1 MAGMVE
7 RYLMFFGDSH
17 TVGVGDEEGLGWTGR
32 LLAAALRDGIPT
44 TSYNLG
50 VGGETSADVAARW
63 RAEAR
68 PRLQRADGDPRVVL
82 AFGVN
87 DVTLEDESRRC
98 SQEQSLLSLEEVLLG
113 AQGLGLRR
121 FVVGPAPIDD
131 EAANDRIAELSYA
144 YRMLCA
150 RHRVPFVP
158 LVEEL
163 RDNRVWREAVA
174 SGDGSH
180 PGAAG
185 YAEIARLVLAAD
197 WLDWLRSGP
206 EAG

>member
-1 MAGMVE
+1 MSGMVG

-32 LLAAALRDGIPT
+32 VFAAAMEAGIPA

-68 PRLQRADGDPRVVL
+68 PRLPREEGDPRVVL

-87 DVTLEDESRRC
+87 DVTLEDEDRRLT
-98 SQEQSLLSLEEVLLG
+98 QEQSLLSLEEVLLG

-121 FVVGPAPIDD
+121 FMVGPAPIDD
-131 EAANDRIAELSYA
+131 DVANDRIAELSYA

-158 LVEEL
+158 LIDEL
-163 RDNRVWREAVA
+163 RDNEVWRDSIAA
-174 SGDGSH
+174 GDGSH

-185 YAEIARLVLAAD
+185 YAEIARLVLAAG
-197 WLDWLRSGP
+197 WLDWLRS
-206 EAG
+206 

>member
-1 MAGMVE
+1 
-7 RYLMFFGDSH
+7 MFFGDSH

-32 LLAAALRDGIPT
+32 VVAAALQEGIPT

-68 PRLQRADGDPRVVL
+68 PRLPRVPDEGDPRVVL

-87 DVTLEDESRRC
+87 DVSLSDESRRC
-98 SQEQSLLSLEEVLLG
+98 TQEQSLLSLEEVLLG
-113 AQGLGLRR
+113 AQALGLRR
-121 FVVGPAPIDD
+121 FVIGPAAVDD
-131 EAANDRIAELSYA
+131 EATNDRIAELSYA
-144 YRMLCA
+144 YRMRCA

-163 RDNRVWREAVA
+163 RSNEVWRRSVA
-174 SGDGSH
+174 AGDGAH

-185 YAEIARLVLAAD
+185 YAEIARLVLAAG
-197 WLDWLRSGP
+197 WIDWLRSSP
-206 EAG
+206 

>member
-1 MAGMVE
+1 MVGTME

-17 TVGVGDEEGLGWTGR
+17 TVGAGDEKGLGWTGR
-32 LLAAALRDGIPT
+32 VVAAALGEGIPIT
-44 TSYNLG
+44 AYNLG
-50 VGGETSADVAARW
+50 VRGETSADVAARW

-68 PRLQRADGDPRVVL
+68 PRLPDEGDPRIVI

-87 DVTLEDESRRC
+87 DVSLEDESRRC
-98 SQEQSLLSLEEVLLG
+98 TQEQSLLSLEEVLLG

-144 YRMLCA
+144 YRILCA

-163 RDNRVWREAVA
+163 RDNEVWRREIAG
-174 SGDGSH
+174 GDGAH

-185 YAEIARLVLAAD
+185 YAEIGRLVLAAG
-197 WLDWLRSGP
+197 WLDWLRS
-206 EAG
+206 

>member
-1 MAGMVE
+1 
-7 RYLMFFGDSH
+7 MFFGDSH

-32 LLAAALRDGIPT
+32 VVAAAMEEGIPV

-50 VGGETSADVAARW
+50 VGGETSADVAGRW

-68 PRLQRADGDPRVVL
+68 PRLPRSPEEGDPRVIL

-87 DVTLEDESRRC
+87 DVSLEDEARRRTR
-98 SQEQSLLSLEEVLLG
+98 EQSLLSLEEVLLG

-121 FVVGPAPIDD
+121 FVVGPAPIDE
-131 EAANDRIAELSYA
+131 EAENERIAELSYA

-163 RDNRVWREAVA
+163 RDNEVWRREIAA
-174 SGDGSH
+174 GDGAH

-185 YAEIARLVLAAD
+185 YAEIARLVLAAG
-197 WLDWLRSGP
+197 WLDWLRS
-206 EAG
+206 

>member
-1 MAGMVE
+1 MVGMAE

-32 LLAAALRDGIPT
+32 VFAAAMDAGIPT
-44 TSYNLG
+44 TTYNLG

-68 PRLQRADGDPRVVL
+68 PRLPRADADGDARVVL

-87 DVTLEDESRRC
+87 DVTLDDRNRRC
-98 SQEQSLLSLEEVLLG
+98 SEEQSLLSLEEVLLG

-131 EAANDRIAELSYA
+131 DDANDRIAELSYA

-158 LVEEL
+158 LVDEL
-163 RDNRVWREAVA
+163 RDNEVWRNSIAA
-174 SGDGSH
+174 GDGSH
-180 PGAAG
+180 PGAGG
-185 YAEIARLVLAAD
+185 YAEVARLVLAAG
-197 WLDWLRSGP
+197 WLDWLRS
-206 EAG
+206 

>member
-32 LLAAALRDGIPT
+32 VVAAAMEEGIPT

-50 VGGETSADVAARW
+50 VGGETSSDVAGRW

-68 PRLQRADGDPRVVL
+68 PRLPDPPDEGDARVVL

-87 DVTLEDESRRC
+87 DVSLGDESRRC
-98 SQEQSLLSLEEVLLG
+98 SQEQSLLALEEVLLG

-131 EAANDRIAELSYA
+131 EGLNDRIAELSYA

-158 LVEEL
+158 LVDEL
-163 RDNRVWREAVA
+163 RDNETWRRSIAA
-174 SGDGSH
+174 GDGCH

-206 EAG
+206 

>member
-1 MAGMVE
+1 MTAIMDGMSE

-17 TVGVGDEEGLGWTGR
+17 TVGVGDTDGLGWVGR
-32 LLAAALRDGIPT
+32 VAAAGLQEGIPV

-50 VGGETSADVAARW
+50 VRGETSADVAARW

-68 PRLQRADGDPRVVL
+68 PRLPSEGDPRVVL

-87 DVTLEDESRRC
+87 DVSVNGGSPRC
-98 SQEQSLLSLEEVLLG
+98 SEEQSLLSLEEVLLG

-121 FVVGPAPIDD
+121 FVVGPAAVED
-131 EAANDRIAELSYA
+131 EAENDRIAELSYA
-144 YRMLCA
+144 YRILCA

-163 RDNRVWREAVA
+163 RESEVWRREIAA
-174 SGDGSH
+174 GDGAH

-185 YAEIARLVLAAD
+185 YAEVARLVLEAG
-197 WLDWLRSGP
+197 WIDWLRS
-206 EAG
+206 

>member
-1 MAGMVE
+1 MAGMME
-7 RYLMFFGDSH
+7 RYLIFFGDSH

-32 LLAAALRDGIPT
+32 VFAAAMEAGIPT

-50 VGGETSADVAARW
+50 VRGETSAEVAARW

-68 PRLQRADGDPRVVL
+68 PRLPDEGDPRVVL

-87 DVTLEDESRRC
+87 DVSLDDEDRRC

-113 AQGLGLRR
+113 AQALGLRR
-121 FVVGPAPIDD
+121 FVVGPAAIDD

-144 YRMLCA
+144 YRIRCA

-163 RDNRVWREAVA
+163 RENEVWRRELAA
-174 SGDGSH
+174 GDGSH

-185 YAEIARLVLAAD
+185 YAEVARLVLAAG
-197 WLDWLRSGP
+197 WLDWMRS
-206 EAG
+206 

>member
-1 MAGMVE
+1 MVGMAE

-32 LLAAALRDGIPT
+32 LLAAALREGIPT

-68 PRLQRADGDPRVVL
+68 PRLPTEGDPRVVL

-87 DVTLEDESRRC
+87 DVTLEDENRRC
-98 SQEQSLLSLEEVLLG
+98 SHEQSLLSLEEVLLG

-158 LVEEL
+158 LVDEL
-163 RDNRVWREAVA
+163 RNNEAWRRELAA
-174 SGDGSH
+174 GDGAH

-185 YAEIARLVLAAD
+185 YAEIARLILAAG
-197 WLDWLRSGP
+197 WLDWLRSSP
-206 EAG
+206 

>member
-1 MAGMVE
+1 MAGTME

-32 LLAAALRDGIPT
+32 VVAAAMEEGVAV

-50 VGGETSADVAARW
+50 VRGETSADVAARW

-68 PRLQRADGDPRVVL
+68 PRLPDEGDPRVVL

-87 DVTLEDESRRC
+87 DVSLDDPVRRC
-98 SQEQSLLSLEEVLLG
+98 TQEQSLLSLEEVLLG

-121 FVVGPAPIDD
+121 FVVGPAAVDD
-131 EAANDRIAELSYA
+131 EAENDRIAELSYA
-144 YRMLCA
+144 YRTLCA

-163 RDNRVWREAVA
+163 RENEVWRREIAA
-174 SGDGSH
+174 GDGAH

-185 YAEIARLVLAAD
+185 YAEIARLVLAAG
-197 WLDWLRSGP
+197 WLDWLRSNP
-206 EAG
+206 

>member
-1 MAGMVE
+1 
-7 RYLMFFGDSH
+7 MFFGDSH

-32 LLAAALRDGIPT
+32 VVAAAMEEGIPT

-50 VGGETSADVAARW
+50 VRGETSADVAGRW

-68 PRLQRADGDPRVVL
+68 PRLPDEGDPRVVL
-82 AFGVN
+82 AFGAN
-87 DVTLEDESRRC
+87 DVSLEDLDRRC
-98 SQEQSLLSLEEVLLG
+98 TEEQSLLSLEEVLLG
-113 AQGLGLRR
+113 ALGLGLRR
-121 FVVGPAPIDD
+121 FVVGPAPMDGD
-131 EAANDRIAELSYA
+131 ATNDRIAELSYA
-144 YRMLCA
+144 YRILCA

-163 RDNRVWREAVA
+163 RDNEVWRREIAA
-174 SGDGSH
+174 GDGAH

-185 YAEIARLVLAAD
+185 YAEIARLVLAAG

-206 EAG
+206 

>member
-1 MAGMVE
+1 MSGMVE

-17 TVGVGDEEGLGWTGR
+17 TVGVGDAEGLGWTGR
-32 LLAAALRDGIPT
+32 VFAAAMEAGIPT

-50 VGGETSADVAARW
+50 VGGETSADVAGRW

-68 PRLQRADGDPRVVL
+68 PRLPRGEGDPRVIL

-87 DVTLEDESRRC
+87 DVSLEDESRRC
-98 SQEQSLLSLEEVLLG
+98 TQQQSLLALEEVLLG

-121 FVVGPAPIDD
+121 FVVGPAPIGD
-131 EAANDRIAELSYA
+131 EALNDSIAELSYA

-158 LVEEL
+158 LVDEL
-163 RDNRVWREAVA
+163 RGNETWRQSIAA
-174 SGDGSH
+174 GDGAH

-185 YAEIARLVLAAD
+185 YAEIARLVLEAG
-197 WLDWLRSGP
+197 WIDWLRSSP
-206 EAG
+206 

>member
-1 MAGMVE
+1 MSGMVE

-32 LLAAALRDGIPT
+32 VFAAAMADGIPI

-68 PRLQRADGDPRVVL
+68 PRLPRPDSDGHARVVL

-87 DVTLEDESRRC
+87 DVSLEDESRRC
-98 SQEQSLLSLEEVLLG
+98 TQEQSLLSLEEVLLG
-113 AQGLGLRR
+113 AQALGLRR

-131 EAANDRIAELSYA
+131 EAVNDRIAELSYA

-158 LVEEL
+158 LVDEL
-163 RDNRVWREAVA
+163 RDNEVWRQSIAG
-174 SGDGSH
+174 GDGCH

-185 YAEIARLVLAAD
+185 YSEIARLVLAAG
-197 WLDWLRSGP
+197 WLDWLRSSP
-206 EAG
+206 

>member
-1 MAGMVE
+1 MAGTVE

-32 LLAAALRDGIPT
+32 LVAAALQEGIPT

-50 VGGETSADVAARW
+50 VGGETSADVASRW

-68 PRLQRADGDPRVVL
+68 PRLPRASAEGDPRVVL

-87 DVTLEDESRRC
+87 DVALEDRDRRC
-98 SQEQSLLSLEEVLLG
+98 TQEQSLLSLEEVLLG
-113 AQGLGLRR
+113 AQALGLRR
-121 FVVGPAPIDD
+121 FVVGPAAVDD
-131 EAANDRIAELSYA
+131 DATNDRIVELSYA

-158 LVEEL
+158 LVDDL
-163 RDNRVWREAVA
+163 RDSEIWRRSIAA
-174 SGDGSH
+174 GDGAH
-180 PGAAG
+180 PGADG
-185 YAEIARLVLAAD
+185 YAEIARLILAAG
-197 WLDWLRSGP
+197 WLDWLRSSP
-206 EAG
+206 

>member
-1 MAGMVE
+1 
-7 RYLMFFGDSH
+7 MFFGDSH

-32 LLAAALRDGIPT
+32 VLAAALQEGIAT
-44 TSYNLG
+44 TTYNLG
-50 VGGETSADVAARW
+50 VRGETSAEVAARW

-68 PRLQRADGDPRVVL
+68 PRLPGEGDPRVVL

-87 DVTLEDESRRC
+87 DVTLEDEDRRC
-98 SQEQSLLSLEEVLLG
+98 TQEQSLLSLEEVLLG
-113 AQGLGLRR
+113 AQALGLRR

-131 EAANDRIAELSYA
+131 DTANDRIAELSYA

-163 RDNRVWREAVA
+163 RENEVWRRELAA
-174 SGDGSH
+174 GDGAH

-185 YAEIARLVLAAD
+185 YAEIAQQILAAG
-197 WLDWLRSGP
+197 WLDWLRS
-206 EAG
+206 

>member
-1 MAGMVE
+1 MAAIVE

-17 TVGVGDEEGLGWTGR
+17 TAGVGDEQGLGWTGR
-32 LLAAALRDGIPT
+32 LAAAAWGAGIPVT
-44 TSYNLG
+44 AYNLG
-50 VGGETSADVAARW
+50 VRGETSADVAARW

-68 PRLQRADGDPRVVL
+68 PRLPVEGDPRVVL

-87 DVTLEDESRRC
+87 DVATDDGPRC
-98 SQEQSLLSLEEVLLG
+98 SEEQSLLSLEEVLLG

-121 FVVGPAPIDD
+121 FVVGPAAVDD

-144 YRMLCA
+144 YRVLCA

-163 RDNRVWREAVA
+163 RGNEVWRREIAA
-174 SGDGSH
+174 GDGAH
-180 PGAAG
+180 PGTAG
-185 YAEIARLVLAAD
+185 YAEVARLVLAAG
-197 WLDWLRSGP
+197 WLDWLRS
-206 EAG
+206 

>member
-1 MAGMVE
+1 ME

-17 TVGVGDEEGLGWTGR
+17 TVGAGDEEGLGWTGR
-32 LLAAALRDGIPT
+32 LVAAAWADGIAV

-50 VGGETSADVAARW
+50 VRGETSADVADRW

-68 PRLQRADGDPRVVL
+68 PRLPDEGDPRVVL

-87 DVTLEDESRRC
+87 DVSLDGDAPCC

-121 FVVGPAPIDD
+121 FVIGPAAIDD

-150 RHRVPFVP
+150 RHRVPYVT
-158 LVEEL
+158 LVDDL
-163 RDNRVWREAVA
+163 RRSKVWREEIAA
-174 SGDGSH
+174 RDGAH

-185 YAEIARLVLAAD
+185 YAEIARLVLAAG
-197 WLDWLRSGP
+197 WLDWLRS
-206 EAG
+206 

>member
-1 MAGMVE
+1 
-7 RYLMFFGDSH
+7 MFFGDSH

-32 LLAAALRDGIPT
+32 VVAAAIEAGIPV

-50 VGGETSADVAARW
+50 VGGETSADVAGRW

-68 PRLQRADGDPRVVL
+68 PRLPRSPEAGDPRVIL

-87 DVTLEDESRRC
+87 DVSLEDEARRRTR
-98 SQEQSLLSLEEVLLG
+98 EQSLLSLEEVLLG

-131 EAANDRIAELSYA
+131 DADNDRIAELSYA
-144 YRMLCA
+144 YRILCA

-158 LVEEL
+158 LIEEL
-163 RDNRVWREAVA
+163 RDNEVWRRPIAT
-174 SGDGSH
+174 GDGAH
-180 PGAAG
+180 PSAAG
-185 YAEIARLVLAAD
+185 YAEIARLILAAG
-197 WLDWLRSGP
+197 WLDWLRS
-206 EAG
+206 

>member
-1 MAGMVE
+1 
-7 RYLMFFGDSH
+7 MFFGDSH

-32 LLAAALRDGIPT
+32 AVAAALQEGIPT

-68 PRLQRADGDPRVVL
+68 SRLPRKAAEGDPRVVL

-87 DVTLEDESRRC
+87 DVALEDENRRC
-98 SQEQSLLSLEEVLLG
+98 TQEQSLLSLEEVLLG
-113 AQGLGLRR
+113 AQALGLRR
-121 FVVGPAPIDD
+121 FVIGPAAVDD
-131 EAANDRIAELSYA
+131 EAVNDRIAELSYA
-144 YRMLCA
+144 YRMRCA

-163 RDNRVWREAVA
+163 RGNEVWRRSIAA
-174 SGDGSH
+174 GDGSH

-185 YAEIARLVLAAD
+185 YAEIARLVLEAG
-197 WLDWLRSGP
+197 WLDWLRSNP
-206 EAG
+206 

>member
-1 MAGMVE
+1 MAGTME

-32 LLAAALRDGIPT
+32 VVAAALRDGIPT

-68 PRLQRADGDPRVVL
+68 PRLPRASAEGDPRVVL

-87 DVTLEDESRRC
+87 DVSLEDENRRC
-98 SQEQSLLSLEEVLLG
+98 TQEQSLLSLEEVLLG
-113 AQGLGLRR
+113 AQALGLRR
-121 FVVGPAPIDD
+121 FVVGPAAVDD
-131 EAANDRIAELSYA
+131 DAINDRVAELSYA

-158 LVEEL
+158 LVEGL
-163 RDNRVWREAVA
+163 RDNEVWRRSIAA
-174 SGDGSH
+174 GDGSH
-180 PGAAG
+180 PGADG
-185 YAEIARLVLAAD
+185 YAEVARLVL
-197 WLDWLRSGP
+197 
-206 EAG
+206 EAGWLEWMRSSP

>member
-1 MAGMVE
+1 
-7 RYLMFFGDSH
+7 MFFGDSH
-17 TVGVGDEEGLGWTGR
+17 TAGVGDEAGLGWTGR
-32 LLAAALRDGIPT
+32 VVAAALQDGIPT

-68 PRLQRADGDPRVVL
+68 PRLPRAPAGGDPRVVL

-87 DVTLEDESRRC
+87 DVVLEDESQRC
-98 SQEQSLLSLEEVLLG
+98 TEEQSLLSLEEVLLG
-113 AQGLGLRR
+113 TQAMGLRR
-121 FVVGPAPIDD
+121 FVIGPAAVDD
-131 EAANDRIAELSYA
+131 EAVNDRIAELSYA

-158 LVEEL
+158 LIGSL
-163 RDNRVWREAVA
+163 RGNEVWRRSIAA
-174 SGDGSH
+174 GDGAH

-185 YAEIARLVLAAD
+185 YAELARLVLDAG
-197 WLDWLRSGP
+197 WLDWLRSGS
-206 EAG
+206 

>member
-17 TVGVGDEEGLGWTGR
+17 TAGVGDEEGLGWTGR
-32 LLAAALRDGIPT
+32 VVAAALQEGIPT

-68 PRLQRADGDPRVVL
+68 PRLPGAADAADARVVL

-87 DVTLEDESRRC
+87 DVWPGEEGRACT
-98 SQEQSLLSLEEVLLG
+98 QEQSLLALEEVLLG

-121 FVVGPAPIDD
+121 FVIGPAAVDD
-131 EAANDRIAELSYA
+131 EAINDRIAELSYA

-150 RHRVPFVP
+150 RHRVPFVS
-158 LVEEL
+158 LIEEL
-163 RDNRVWREAVA
+163 RGNELWRRAVA
-174 SGDGSH
+174 AGDGAH
-180 PGAAG
+180 PGAGG
-185 YAEIARLVLAAD
+185 YAEMARLVLAAG

-206 EAG
+206 

>member
-32 LLAAALRDGIPT
+32 VFAAAMDAGIPI

-50 VGGETSADVAARW
+50 VGGETSADVAGRW

-68 PRLQRADGDPRVVL
+68 PRLPRDAAAGDARVVL

-87 DVTLEDESRRC
+87 DVALEDESRRR
-98 SQEQSLLSLEEVLLG
+98 SQEQSLLALEEVLLG
-113 AQGLGLRR
+113 TQGMGLRR
-121 FVVGPAPIDD
+121 FVVGPAAVDD
-131 EAANDRIAELSYA
+131 EAINDRIAELSYA

-158 LVEEL
+158 LVDEL
-163 RDNRVWREAVA
+163 RENEVWRQSIAA
-174 SGDGSH
+174 GDGCH

-185 YAEIARLVLAAD
+185 YAEIARLVLDAG
-197 WLDWLRSGP
+197 WIDWLRSNP
-206 EAG
+206 

>member
-1 MAGMVE
+1 
-7 RYLMFFGDSH
+7 MFFGDSH

-32 LLAAALRDGIPT
+32 VVAAAMEAGIPV

-50 VGGETSADVAARW
+50 VGGETSADVAGRW

-68 PRLQRADGDPRVVL
+68 PRLPHSPDEGDPRVIL

-87 DVTLEDESRRC
+87 DVSLEDEARRRTR
-98 SQEQSLLSLEEVLLG
+98 EQSLLSLEEVLLG

-121 FVVGPAPIDD
+121 FVVGPAPIADD
-131 EAANDRIAELSYA
+131 AENDRIAELSYA

-163 RDNRVWREAVA
+163 RDNEVWRREIAA
-174 SGDGSH
+174 GDGAH

-185 YAEIARLVLAAD
+185 YAEIARLVLAAG
-197 WLDWLRSGP
+197 WLDWLRS
-206 EAG
+206 

>member
-1 MAGMVE
+1 MVGAME

-32 LLAAALRDGIPT
+32 VVAAAMEDGIPV

-50 VGGETSADVAARW
+50 VGGETSADVAGRW

-68 PRLQRADGDPRVVL
+68 PRLPRSGEEGDPRVIL

-87 DVTLEDESRRC
+87 DVSLEDEARRRTR
-98 SQEQSLLSLEEVLLG
+98 EQSLLSLEEVLLG

-121 FVVGPAPIDD
+121 FAVGPAPIGD
-131 EAANDRIAELSYA
+131 EAENDRIAELSYA

-163 RDNRVWREAVA
+163 RDNEVWRRAIA
-174 SGDGSH
+174 AGDGTH

-185 YAEIARLVLAAD
+185 YAEIARLVLAAG
-197 WLDWLRSGP
+197 WLDWLRS
-206 EAG
+206 

>member
-1 MAGMVE
+1 MSGMVE

-32 LLAAALRDGIPT
+32 VFAAAMDAGIPT

-68 PRLQRADGDPRVVL
+68 PRLPRAEGDARVVL

-87 DVTLEDESRRC
+87 DVSLEDESRRC
-98 SQEQSLLSLEEVLLG
+98 TEEQSLLSLEEVLLG
-113 AQGLGLRR
+113 AQALGLRR
-121 FVVGPAPIDD
+121 FVVGPAAVDD
-131 EAANDRIAELSYA
+131 EAINDRIAELSYA
-144 YRMLCA
+144 YRMRCA

-158 LVEEL
+158 LVDEL
-163 RDNRVWREAVA
+163 RDNEVWRRSIAA
-174 SGDGSH
+174 GDGCH

-185 YAEIARLVLAAD
+185 YSEIARLVLAAG
-197 WLDWLRSGP
+197 WLDWLRSSP
-206 EAG
+206 

>member
-1 MAGMVE
+1 MAGMME

-32 LLAAALRDGIPT
+32 VVAAALEDGIPT

-50 VGGETSADVAARW
+50 VRGETSADVAARW
-63 RAEAR
+63 RSEAR
-68 PRLQRADGDPRVVL
+68 PRLPDEGDPRVIL

-87 DVTLEDESRRC
+87 DVTLEDEGRRR
-98 SQEQSLLSLEEVLLG
+98 SQEQSLLTLEEVLLG
-113 AQGLGLRR
+113 AQGQGLRR

-131 EAANDRIAELSYA
+131 DAANDRIAELSYA

-163 RDNRVWREAVA
+163 RDNDVWRGAIA
-174 SGDGSH
+174 AGDGAH

-185 YAEIARLVLAAD
+185 YAEIARLVLAAG
-197 WLDWLRSGP
+197 WLDWLRSSP
-206 EAG
+206 

>member
-1 MAGMVE
+1 
-7 RYLMFFGDSH
+7 MFFGDSH

-32 LLAAALRDGIPT
+32 LLAAALQEGIPA

-68 PRLQRADGDPRVVL
+68 PRLPRAEGDPRVVL

-87 DVTLEDESRRC
+87 DVTLEDVDRRLT
-98 SQEQSLLSLEEVLLG
+98 QEQSLLSLEEVLLG
-113 AQGLGLRR
+113 AQALGLRR
-121 FVVGPAPIDD
+121 FVIGPAPIDD

-150 RHRVPFVP
+150 RNRVPFVP
-158 LVEEL
+158 LVDEL
-163 RDNRVWREAVA
+163 RDNEVWRGAIA
-174 SGDGSH
+174 AGDGAH

-185 YAEIARLVLAAD
+185 YAEIARLVLAAG
-197 WLDWLRSGP
+197 WLDWLRSSP
-206 EAG
+206 S

>member
-1 MAGMVE
+1 V
-7 RYLMFFGDSH
+7 
-17 TVGVGDEEGLGWTGR
+17 V
-32 LLAAALRDGIPT
+32 AAALRDGIPT

-68 PRLQRADGDPRVVL
+68 PRLPRAGAEGDPRVVL

-87 DVTLEDESRRC
+87 DVSLEEESRRLT
-98 SQEQSLLSLEEVLLG
+98 QEQSLLSLEEVLLG
-113 AQGLGLRR
+113 AQALGLRR
-121 FVVGPAPIDD
+121 FVIGPAAVD
-131 EAANDRIAELSYA
+131 EEATNDRIAELSYA

-158 LVEEL
+158 LVDSL
-163 RDNRVWREAVA
+163 RANDTWRQSIAA
-174 SGDGSH
+174 GDGAH

-185 YAEIARLVLAAD
+185 YAEIAQLVLAAG
-197 WLDWLRSGP
+197 WLDWLRSSP
-206 EAG
+206 

>member
-1 MAGMVE
+1 
-7 RYLMFFGDSH
+7 MFFGDSH

-32 LLAAALRDGIPT
+32 VVAAALQEGIPT

-68 PRLQRADGDPRVVL
+68 PRLPRLPDEADPRVVL

-87 DVTLEDESRRC
+87 DVSLGDENRRC
-98 SQEQSLLSLEEVLLG
+98 TQEQSLLSLEEVLLG
-113 AQGLGLRR
+113 AQAQGLRR
-121 FVVGPAPIDD
+121 FVVGPAAIDD
-131 EAANDRIAELSYA
+131 EAVNDRIAELSYA

-163 RDNRVWREAVA
+163 RDNEVWRREIAA
-174 SGDGSH
+174 GDGAH
-180 PGAAG
+180 PGAGG
-185 YAEIARLVLAAD
+185 YAEIARLVLAAG
-197 WLDWLRSGP
+197 WLEWLRSSP
-206 EAG
+206 

>member
-1 MAGMVE
+1 MIAIMEGMLE

-32 LLAAALRDGIPT
+32 VVAAALTEGIPT

-50 VGGETSADVAARW
+50 VRGETSADVAARW

-68 PRLQRADGDPRVVL
+68 PRLPDEGDPRVVL

-87 DVTLEDESRRC
+87 DASLREGQPRC

-121 FVVGPAPIDD
+121 FVVGPAAIDD
-131 EAANDRIAELSYA
+131 EAENDRIAELSYA
-144 YRMLCA
+144 YRILCA

-163 RDNRVWREAVA
+163 RRSEVWRREITA
-174 SGDGSH
+174 GDGTH

-185 YAEIARLVLAAD
+185 YAEIARLVLAGG
-197 WLDWLRSGP
+197 WLDWLRS
-206 EAG
+206 

>member
-1 MAGMVE
+1 
-7 RYLMFFGDSH
+7 MFFGDSH

-32 LLAAALRDGIPT
+32 VVAAAMEEGIPT

-50 VGGETSADVAARW
+50 VGGETSGDVAGRW

-68 PRLQRADGDPRVVL
+68 PRLPDPPDEGDARVVL

-87 DVTLEDESRRC
+87 DVSLSDPNRRC
-98 SQEQSLLSLEEVLLG
+98 SEEQSLLALEEVLLG

-121 FVVGPAPIDD
+121 FVVGPAPIGD
-131 EAANDRIAELSYA
+131 EALNDRIAELSYA
-144 YRMLCA
+144 FRMRCA

-158 LVEEL
+158 LVDEL
-163 RDNRVWREAVA
+163 RANETWRRSIAA
-174 SGDGSH
+174 GDGCH

-185 YAEIARLVLAAD
+185 YAEIARLVLAAG

-206 EAG
+206 